1 MVTRFLTT
9 AGIRLLEA
17 IFFFGIAGSALV
29 VILAGIE
36 DIREMFKKEVPQHD
50 GTE

>member
-9 AGIRLLEA
+9 AGVRLLEA

-29 VILAGIE
+29 VILTGIE
-36 DIREMFKKEVPQHD
+36 DIREMFQKEVPPRD
-50 GTE
+50 GME